1 MPAPLQQHHFSN
13 QETGVAR
20 CEATCPLRG
29 RACRIQP
36 KLLGSELCD
45 LPPSLPQPLTRA
57 GRLPPFEL
65 LATAAPPRTVPSPQK
80 LMHVAPST
88 RRPWRTPL
96 LSSLA
101 LPRKP
106 CIMPPVP
113 AGKGWREAPALAGL
127 FCFICILHLHH
138 PPLEVASSLCFLHK
152 CQVKGV
158 WGTQD
163 LKPKQS

>member
-106 CIMPPVP
+106 CIMPPSASWEGVERSP
-113 AGKGWREAPALAGL
+113 SFGWTVL
-127 FCFICILHLHH
+127 FHLYST
-138 PPLEVASSLCFLHK
+138 PPPSPIRSGFKLMFSA
-152 CQVKGV
+152 
-158 WGTQD
+158 
-163 LKPKQS
+163 